1 MYFIRLIV
9 PIRVAAR
16 SKAWVC
22 GRSLA
27 DVAGSNPTGGHG
39 CLCVVC
45 CAGRG
50 LCGELITRP
59 EESCRLWCVFVCVCY
74 V

>member
-1 MYFIRLIV
+1 M
-9 PIRVAAR
+9 AAR

-27 DVAGSNPTGGHG
+27 GIPPGTGMSV
-39 CLCVVC
+39 CCECCVVS
-45 CAGRG
+45 GGG
-50 LCGELITRP
+50 LCDGLITRP
-59 EESCRLWCVFVCVCY
+59 EESCRAFVCVVECDQ